1 MFKVKN
7 TVRFLSYIVALGLD
21 KLCGQNFEHNLLLAA
36 ISILPAWYRIFKQ
49 NLSGI
54 RKKSVAQKTYMT
66 IERKTDKI
74 NSKQIENI
82 L

>member
-7 TVRFLSYIVALGLD
+7 MVRFLPYIVALGLD

-54 RKKSVAQKTYMT
+54 RKN
-66 IERKTDKI
+66 R
-74 NSKQIENI
+74 
-82 L
+82 